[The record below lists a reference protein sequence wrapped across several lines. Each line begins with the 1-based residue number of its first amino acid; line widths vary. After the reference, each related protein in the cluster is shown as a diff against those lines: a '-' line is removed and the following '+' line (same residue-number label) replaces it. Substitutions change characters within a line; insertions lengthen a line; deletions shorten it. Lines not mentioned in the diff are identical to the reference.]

1 MLFHRRF
8 DILQYVVA
16 FKPAVVTPHTFATIF
31 IPAMFTYY
39 LMAVLVQL
47 PPAGF
52 YRAALL
58 PVVFWTTLRASMSLD
73 FSGNDVAYA
82 HLNQALTLGMFLITL
97 RSTVWVF
104 ASRPYTRLPISKSG
118 NSSIDGR
125 NGDTPT
131 PTEHG
136 TTIFSAMWNALDL
149 TVNLRGIGWDGLP
162 MKHIPT
168 PNFQVESRSTFVLLT
183 LGRLAILGLVFD
195 ILSTCIHL
203 LGPDTF
209 GTPKGGTIFDPS
221 LTPPERY
228 MKSSIVTLL
237 SGFASY
243 VTINGTYQ
251 VYAVW
256 FTILFHQY
264 PSQWPPLFDS
274 PWLSTSLTSFWG
286 QRWHQL
292 FRECFV
298 AVRSKPLERYLGRVG
313 SIIAAFALSGI
324 LHDIGIRGM
333 GRGSDT
339 LSVAGFFVMHG
350 VGVAMEHAWKRAT
363 GRRVGGIIGW
373 LWTFSW
379 HILWGHV
386 IVDAWARR
394 GLIGVAFFPDAY
406 SPTTLFLNWMSR
418 KNVAS

>member
-1 MLFHRRF
+1 MFSY
-8 DILQYVVA
+8 YV
-16 FKPAVVTPHTFATIF
+16 
-31 IPAMFTYY
+31 
-39 LMAVLVQL
+39 MAVLVQL

-58 PVVFWTTLRASMSLD
+58 PVVFWATLRASMSLD
-73 FSGNDVAYA
+73 FSGNDLGHSYM
-82 HLNQALTLGMFLITL
+82 NQALTLGMFLIAM

-104 ASRPYTRLPISKSG
+104 APRPYTRLPISKSG

-136 TTIFSAMWNALDL
+136 IPIFSAMWNALDL
-149 TVNLRGIGWDGLP
+149 TVNLRGIGWDGFP
-162 MKHIPT
+162 TKHTPT

-183 LGRLAILGLVFD
+183 LGRLVILGLVFD

-221 LTPPERY
+221 LTSPERY
-228 MKSSIVTLL
+228 MKSFIITLL
-237 SGFASY
+237 SGFAPY
-243 VTINGTYQ
+243 VTIDGTYQ
-251 VYAVW
+251 
-256 FTILFHQY
+256 
-264 PSQWPPLFDS
+264 PPLLDS
-274 PWLSTSLTSFWG
+274 PWLSTSLTSFLG
-286 QRWHQL
+286 RRWHQL
-292 FRECFV
+292 F
-298 AVRSKPLERYLGRVG
+298 RSKPLERYLGRVG
-313 SIIAAFALSGI
+313 SVIAAFALSGV

-333 GRGSDT
+333 GRCTDT

-373 LWTFSW
+373 LWT
-379 HILWGHV
+379 
-386 IVDAWARR
+386 
-394 GLIGVAFFPDAY
+394 GLIGIPFFPDAY
-406 SPTTLFLNWMSR
+406 RPTTLFLNWMFR